1 MKAAYIVTG
10 FKPKSEMNTLTYFA
24 LLISGL
30 AFVGC
35 FWHILIAILKCGVPK
50 KNYPKAKHINNQ

>member
-1 MKAAYIVTG
+1 
-10 FKPKSEMNTLTYFA
+10 MNTLTYFA